1 MPKGFLLLLFP
12 VLRCVR
18 GYIRPAQSFPV
29 LFKTSL
35 HVLLLLVF
43 CAAAPAARA
52 GNPVL
57 LLDAASGQ
65 ILRQEGLDQH
75 WYPASLAKLMTLYLT
90 FEALEEGRLTLDSAL
105 PVSRQAAAQ
114 PAVRLGLRTGA
125 TITVAQA
132 IEALATVSSNDV
144 AVVLAE
150 ALGGSEARFAEQM
163 TARAQT
169 LGMADTRYRN
179 ASGLP
184 DAQQITTARD
194 QAILAWR
201 LLQDFPQRYGLFAT
215 RSTRYKGRTLHTH
228 NGMLGRYPGVDGLKT
243 GFTCAAGYNIAISAQ
258 RDNRRLIAVVLGAN
272 SRAARDKQVRLL
284 LDEGFAVSA
293 TESGSMAGPP
303 PFMQRP
309 ELQSV
314 AMQGSIGRSGCERG
328 PVRGELQAH
337 SVWPIESWGLLLG
350 IYPDRAQARRAI
362 AAAKTQLGGALDG
375 GRALLLERDMENGTS
390 WKALLIGYSRDNV
403 GVVCLRMRAK
413 NIDCVA
419 QPPFMLNLPG
429 YAKR

>member
-1 MPKGFLLLLFP
+1 MPNGYLLSFFP
-12 VLRCVR
+12 ALVCVR
-18 GYIRPAQSFPV
+18 ACVRSAQSFPV
-29 LFKTSL
+29 LLKALL
-35 HVLLLLVF
+35 HLLLLLLVF
-43 CAAAPAARA
+43 CATMPSARA

-57 LLDAASGQ
+57 LLDAASGE
-65 ILRQEGLDQH
+65 ILRQEGLDQQ

-90 FEALEEGRLTLDSAL
+90 FEALDAGRLALDAAL

-114 PAVRLGLRTGA
+114 PAVRLGLRAGA

-169 LGMADTRYRN
+169 LGMADTHYRN

-184 DAQQITTARD
+184 DAQQVTTARD

-243 GFTCAAGYNIAISAQ
+243 GFTCAAGYNIAVSAR
-258 RDNRRLIAVVLGAN
+258 RDNRRLLAVVLGAN
-272 SRAARDKQVRLL
+272 SRAARDKQVKLL
-284 LDEGFAVSA
+284 LDEGFAASVTASD
-293 TESGSMAGPP
+293 SMAESP

-314 AMQGSIGRSGCERG
+314 AMQGPIGRSGCERG
-328 PVRGELQAH
+328 PARGEQQAI
-337 SVWPIESWGLLLG
+337 WPIESWGLLLG

-362 AAAKTQLGGALDG
+362 ATVKAQLGGALEG
-375 GRALLLERDMENGTS
+375 GRPLLLERDMENGTS
-390 WKALLIGYSRDNV
+390 WKALLIGYKRDNV

-413 NIDCVA
+413 NLDCVA